1 MTAFTKDADFSREDV
16 MKAFLTGLGIG
27 TAVGLLFAP
36 QKGTR
41 TRAALFQIAGNLF
54 GRFRRQ
60 PSSVDDTADGQ
71 AIADLL
77 NTANKHELMSVDGIG
92 KGTANRI
99 IKNRP
104 YETVEEVV
112 QEGILAEEIVERV
125 KEQLLEKS
133 EIEFS

>member
-1 MTAFTKDADFSREDV
+1 
-16 MKAFLTGLGIG
+16 MKAFITGLGIG
-27 TAVGLLFAP
+27 AAVGLVFAP

-41 TRAALFQIAGNLF
+41 TRAALLQFAGNLF
-54 GRFRRQ
+54 GRFRHQ
-60 PSSVDDTADGQ
+60 PSSVDNAADSQ
-71 AIADLL
+71 AVAELL

-112 QEGILAEEIVERV
+112 QEGILPEEIVERV
-125 KEQLLEKS
+125 REQLVEKS
-133 EIEFS
+133 QIGFS